1 MTAIEIGRLV
11 VKTAGREA
19 TKKAIIVDL
28 VDNNFVLV
36 TGAGISGVKRRRS
49 NIKHIEPLSEK
60 VDIERG
66 SSDEDVQAA
75 VEASGLSEEFAKA
88 IQLDI

>member
-1 MTAIEIGRLV
+1 MTTIEIGRLV
-11 VKTAGREA
+11 VKIAGREA

-49 NIKHIEPLSEK
+49 NIKHIEPLDEK
-60 VDIERG
+60 VEIERG
-66 SSDEDVQAA
+66 SSDEDVKAA
-75 VEASGLSEEFAKA
+75 VEASGLSEVFAKE